1 VIPPDGVTTFPLA
14 RQAAGGT
21 GSVLVLQHH
30 PDEDPGALG
39 PLLGAA
45 GFDLVAVELDAGER
59 IPDLNPF
66 DVLLVMGGPQHVW
79 EEEEHPW
86 LVEEKAA
93 IRHWVVDLERPCL
106 GVCLGHQLLADALGG
121 TVGPMAVPEIGVHR
135 IELTPSGA
143 ADPVVGR
150 LPSSLPGL
158 QWHEA
163 EVVEPPPGAL
173 VLAGNE
179 HSAVQALRAG
189 PAAWGV
195 QFHLEVGPGTVRKWA
210 AVPEYARTLTETF
223 GSARLLEEA
232 VTRHLGVMRA
242 ATADLVGA
250 FLEAALDSAVAGT
263 SSGST
268 AASGGRA

>member
-1 VIPPDGVTTFPLA
+1 MTPSDGVTTFPLA
-14 RQAAGGT
+14 RPAAGRSGR
-21 GSVLVLQHH
+21 VLVLQHH

-39 PLLGAA
+39 ALLGAA
-45 GFDLVAVELDAGER
+45 GFGLLAVELDAGEA
-59 IPDLNPF
+59 IPDLEPF

-79 EEEEHPW
+79 EEDEHPW
-86 LVEEKAA
+86 LVDEKAA
-93 IRHWVVDLERPCL
+93 IRHWVLDLERPCL

-121 TVGPMAVPEIGVHR
+121 TVEPMAVPEIGVHLVA
-135 IELTPSGA
+135 LTPSGV

-150 LPSSLPGL
+150 WPSSLPGL

-163 EVVEPPPGAL
+163 EVTEPPPGSL

-179 HSAVQALRAG
+179 HSSVQALRAG

-210 AVPEYARTLTETF
+210 AVPEYARTLNETF

-232 VTRHLGVMRA
+232 VARHLGVMGA
-242 ATADLVGA
+242 ATAALVDA
-250 FLEAALDSAVAGT
+250 FLEVAFDGAVA
-263 SSGST
+263 
-268 AASGGRA
+268 

>member
-1 VIPPDGVTTFPLA
+1 VTPSGGVTTFPLA
-14 RQAAGGT
+14 RPAAGRPRR
-21 GSVLVLQHH
+21 VLVLQHH

-45 GFDLVAVELDAGER
+45 GFALRAVELDAGEA
-59 IPDLNPF
+59 IPDLSPF
-66 DVLLVMGGPQHVW
+66 DALLVMGGPQHVW
-79 EEEEHPW
+79 EEDEHPW

-93 IRHWVVDLERPCL
+93 IRHWVADLERPFL

-121 TVGPMAVPEIGVHR
+121 TVEPMAVPEIGVHFV
-135 IELTPSGA
+135 ELTPSGV
-143 ADPVVGR
+143 ADPVVGQ
-150 LPSSLPGL
+150 LPNSIPGL

-163 EVVEPPPGAL
+163 EVVEAPPGAL

-179 HSAVQALRAG
+179 YSAVQALRAG

-223 GSARLLEEA
+223 GSVRLLEEA
-232 VTRHLGVMRA
+232 VARHLGVMSA
-242 ATADLVGA
+242 ATAVLVGA
-250 FLEAALDSAVAGT
+250 FLDAAFDGAAT
-263 SSGST
+263 RASSGST
-268 AASGGRA
+268 AAGAGRA

>member
-1 VIPPDGVTTFPLA
+1 VTPSDDVTSFPLA
-14 RQAAGGT
+14 RSAAGPT
-21 GSVLVLQHH
+21 GGVLVFQHH

-39 PLLGAA
+39 PLLRAA
-45 GFDLVAVELDAGER
+45 GFGLLAVELDAGEA

-79 EEEEHPW
+79 EEDEHPW

-121 TVGPMAVPEIGVHR
+121 TVEPMAVPEIGVHP
-135 IELTPSGA
+135 IELTPSGV
-143 ADPVVGR
+143 ADRVVGQ
-150 LPSSLPGL
+150 LPRSLPGL

-163 EVVEPPPGAL
+163 EVIEPPPGAL

-223 GSARLLEEA
+223 GSAQLLEEA
-232 VTRHLGVMRA
+232 VARHLGVMRA

-250 FLEAALDSAVAGT
+250 FLQAAFDSDMAVL
-263 SSGST
+263 SPGS
-268 AASGGRA
+268 AAGGRRA